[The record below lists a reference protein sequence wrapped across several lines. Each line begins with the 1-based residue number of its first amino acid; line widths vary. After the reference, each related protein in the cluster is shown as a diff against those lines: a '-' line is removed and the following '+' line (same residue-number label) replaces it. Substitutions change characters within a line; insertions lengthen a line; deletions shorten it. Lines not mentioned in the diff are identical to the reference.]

1 LLYNAE
7 MRTLTLSC
15 ICLAAAGCVDVNVN
29 VGSHRGDYTEKTID
43 GDADAKAKIAI
54 IDVEGVLSSDHE
66 ESFFGSKESAVVSFV
81 EKLKLAEADPDV
93 RAVIVRIDS
102 PGGDV
107 TTSDILYHELA
118 AFKARKKVPVVAS
131 FMGVAAS
138 GGYYLASAADV
149 IVAHPT
155 TITGSIG
162 VISMHVSLAGLME
175 KIGVKVESVKSGAN
189 KDMGSPFRA
198 MTDNDRKLF
207 QSLIDQFYARFVS
220 VVAEGRKGRLTEA
233 QVRTLADGRVYTA
246 QQALDAKL
254 VDRVGY
260 LEDVVAETKTRANLG
275 KAQLVMY
282 SRRPGRL
289 DNAYSAGASTA
300 TFATGDLEQAKK
312 LLGFHCYYLWEPYL
326 LGK

>member
-1 LLYNAE
+1 MKTYVYVI
-7 MRTLTLSC
+7 LS
-15 ICLAAAGCVDVNVN
+15 LAFAGCVNVDVNI
-29 VGSHRGDYTEKTID
+29 GPSHGLFMEKIVEGDRETQE
-43 GDADAKAKIAI
+43 KIAI
-54 IDVEGVLSSDHE
+54 IDVQGVLSSDQE
-66 ESFFGSKESAVVSFV
+66 ESLFGSKESQVVTLV
-81 EKLKLAEADPDV
+81 EKLKIAEADPNV
-93 RAVIVRIDS
+93 KAVILRIDS

-107 TTSDILYHELA
+107 TTSDILYNELIG
-118 AFKARKKVPVVAS
+118 FRARKKVPVVAA

-138 GGYYLASAADV
+138 GGYYLASGCDA

-162 VISMHVSLAGLME
+162 VISVHFSLSGLLD
-175 KIGVKVESVKSGAN
+175 KIGVKVEALKSGAN
-189 KDMGSPFRA
+189 KDMGSPFRS
-198 MTDNDRKLF
+198 MTDEDKKLL
-207 QSLIDQFYARFVS
+207 QALIDEFYGRFVS

-254 VDRVGY
+254 VDRIGY
-260 LEDVVAETKTRANLG
+260 LADAVAEAKTRAKVG
-275 KAQLVMY
+275 KANLVMY

-289 DNAYSAGASTA
+289 DNAYSAPPSAQAFVG
-300 TFATGDLEQAKK
+300 GDLEQARK

>member
-1 LLYNAE
+1 MPPMKHLL
-7 MRTLTLSC
+7 LGLL
-15 ICLAAAGCVDVNVN
+15 CLAPVGCVDVNVN
-29 VGSHRGDYTEKTID
+29 VGSHRGDYTEKTVE
-43 GDADAKAKIAI
+43 GDPDAKAKIALL
-54 IDVEGVLSSDHE
+54 DVEGVLSSDHE
-66 ESFFGSKESAVVSFV
+66 ESLFGSKESQVVAFV

-107 TTSDILYHELA
+107 TTSDLLYHELA
-118 AFKARKKVPVVAS
+118 AFKARKKVPVVAA
-131 FMGVAAS
+131 FLGVAAS

-162 VISMHVSLAGLME
+162 VISLHVSLAGLMD
-175 KIGVKVESVKSGAN
+175 KIGVKVEAVKSGAN

-198 MTDNDRKLF
+198 MTDDDRKLF
-207 QSLIDQFYARFVS
+207 QALIDQFYARFVS

-246 QQALDAKL
+246 PQALEAKL

-260 LEDVVAETKTRANLG
+260 FEDVVAETKTRAKLDQ
-275 KAQLVMY
+275 ARIVMY

-289 DNAYSAGASTA
+289 DNAYSGGPSAQ

>member
-1 LLYNAE
+1 MIYNAG
-7 MRTLTLSC
+7 MKYLTLSC

-29 VGSHRGDYTEKTID
+29 VGSHRGDYTEKTVD
-43 GDADAKAKIAI
+43 GDSDAKAKIAI

-162 VISMHVSLAGLME
+162 VISMHFSLAGLME
-175 KIGVKVESVKSGAN
+175 KIGVKVEVVKSGAN

-198 MTDNDRKLF
+198 MTDDDRKLF
-207 QSLIDQFYARFVS
+207 QTLIDQFYTRFVS

-233 QVRTLADGRVYTA
+233 QVRTLADGRIYTA

-260 LEDVVAETKTRANLG
+260 LEDVVAETKTRANLA

>member
-1 LLYNAE
+1 
-7 MRTLTLSC
+7 MKRLTLSLL
-15 ICLAAAGCVDVNVN
+15 CLAALGCVDVNVN
-29 VGSHRGDYTEKTID
+29 VGSHRGDYTEKSVD

-66 ESFFGSKESAVVSFV
+66 ESFFGNKESAIVSFV

-162 VISMHVSLAGLME
+162 VISMHFSLAGLME
-175 KIGVKVESVKSGAN
+175 KIGVKVEAVKSGPN

-198 MTDNDRKLF
+198 MTDDDRKLF
-207 QSLIDQFYARFVS
+207 QTLIDQFYARFVS

-246 QQALDAKL
+246 QQALEAKL

-275 KAQLVMY
+275 KVQLVMY